1 MTYQHVNCPW
11 VSDSDLDLLLADGW
25 RHFGNY
31 FFRDT
36 ESWYE
41 QRLVHIIPL
50 RIRLA
55 DFRPSKSQEKII
67 RKNQE
72 VRVVVQPA
80 EITDEKEALF
90 ERHKVRFKDNVPASL
105 YNFLSENPA
114 EAPTRVKEI
123 CLYEREQL
131 FAVSFFDVGERALS
145 SIYAMFD
152 PAYSALSPGIFTL
165 LQEIEYGL
173 QQQKQYLYLGYAYDA
188 SSFYDYKKGFTAT
201 EYYDWQGQWLP
212 FVS

>member
-1 MTYQHVNCPW
+1 MHCPW

-25 RHFGNY
+25 RHFGSY

-36 ESWYE
+36 EAWYE
-41 QRLVHIIPL
+41 HRPVNIIPL

-55 DFRPSKSQEKII
+55 DFRPSKGQEKII
-67 RKNQE
+67 RKNKE
-72 VRVVVQPA
+72 VRVVVQA
-80 EITDEKEALF
+80 AFIDEQKHRLF
-90 ERHKVRFKDNVPASL
+90 EQHKQRFKDNVPNSL

-123 CLYEREQL
+123 GLYDGERL
-131 FAVSFFDVGERALS
+131 FAVSFFDVGEAALS

-173 QQQKQYLYLGYAYDA
+173 AQQKQYLYLGYAYDTQ
-188 SSFYDYKKGFTAT
+188 SFYDYKKNFAAT
-201 EYYDWQGQWLP
+201 EYYDWQGRWLP
-212 FVS
+212 FLP